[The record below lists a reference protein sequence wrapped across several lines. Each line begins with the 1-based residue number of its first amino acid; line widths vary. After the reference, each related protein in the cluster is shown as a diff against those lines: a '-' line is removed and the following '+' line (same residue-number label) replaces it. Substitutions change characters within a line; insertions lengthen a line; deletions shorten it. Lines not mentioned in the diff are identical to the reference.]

1 MKQIR
6 RNVFETNSSSS
17 HSLVITTDDE
27 HYTREE
33 INKNFYMSEKG
44 IVRLW
49 ESSLEFYRSP
59 FDMLVTFKDKLRYA
73 IASSNGNLVD
83 QCRELCQKYV
93 NGFVDFEFDTKDY
106 IWDSNVKDYVEA
118 DEPIPNYGGTDD
130 YQIEGWLKYYNVS
143 LEEFLT
149 NKRYIVVVDGDEYA
163 IYDHIKK
170 SGLFDTSKI
179 IHDSYAEE
187 QEKWRE
193 QYLAQLE
200 KEKKDADSKHEDQ
213 AQNEAL

>member
-17 HSLVITTDDE
+17 HSLVITTDNE
-27 HYTREE
+27 HYTKEE
-33 INKNFYMSEKG
+33 INKNFYVTKKG

-83 QCRELCQKYV
+83 ECREICKKYV
-93 NGFVDFEFDTKDY
+93 DGFIDFEFDTKDY
-106 IWDSNVKDYVEA
+106 VWDSEVKDYVETN
-118 DEPIPNYGGTDD
+118 EPIPNYGGTDD
-130 YQIEGWLKYYNVS
+130 YEIDGWLKKYNVS

-149 NKRYIVVVDGDEYA
+149 NKRYIVVVDGDEYNCWL
-163 IYDHIKK
+163 HIKD
-170 SGLFDTSKI
+170 SGLVDTSKI

-187 QEKWRE
+187 EEERHK

-200 KEKKDADSKHEDQ
+200 KEKKDADSKRE
-213 AQNEAL
+213 N

>member
-17 HSLVITTDDE
+17 HSLVITTDNE

-33 INKNFYMSEKG
+33 INKNFYMTTDG

-73 IASSNGNLVD
+73 IASSAGNLVD
-83 QCRELCQKYV
+83 QCRELCCKYV
-93 NGFVDFEFDTKDY
+93 NGFTDFEFDTKDY
-106 IWDSNVKDYVEA
+106 VWDSEVKDYVET
-118 DEPIPNYGGTDD
+118 DDPIPNYGGTDD
-130 YQIEGWLKYYNVS
+130 YEIEGWLKKYNVS

-179 IHDSYAEE
+179 IHDSYTEE
-187 QEKWRE
+187 QEKWHK

-200 KEKKDADSKHEDQ
+200 KEKKDAES
-213 AQNEAL
+213 ANEN

>member
-17 HSLVITTDDE
+17 HSLVITTDNE

-33 INKNFYMSEKG
+33 INKNFYITKEGK
-44 IVRLW
+44 VRLW

-83 QCRELCQKYV
+83 DCREICKKYV
-93 NGFVDFEFDTKDY
+93 DGFTDFEFDTKDY
-106 IWDSNVKDYVEA
+106 VWDSEVKDYVET

-130 YQIEGWLKYYNVS
+130 YQIEGWLKHYNIS

-149 NKRYIVVVDGDEYA
+149 NKRYIVVVDGDEYNCWF
-163 IYDHIKK
+163 HIKD
-170 SGLFDTSKI
+170 SGLVDTSKI

-187 QEKWRE
+187 EEKWHK

-200 KEKKDADSKHEDQ
+200 KEKKDAES
-213 AQNEAL
+213 ANEN

>member
-17 HSLVITTDDE
+17 HSLVITTDNE
-27 HYTREE
+27 HYTRKE
-33 INKNFYMSEKG
+33 INKNFYVTKKG

-83 QCRELCQKYV
+83 ECREICKKYV
-93 NGFVDFEFDTKDY
+93 DGFIDFEFDTKDY
-106 IWDSNVKDYVEA
+106 VWDSNVKDYVEA
-118 DEPIPNYGGTDD
+118 KSPVPNYGGTDD
-130 YQIEGWLKYYNVS
+130 YQIEGWLKHYNIS

-149 NKRYIVVVDGDEYA
+149 NKRYIVVVDGDEYQ
-163 IYDHIKK
+163 IFDNIKK

-179 IHDSYAEE
+179 IHDSYEESEAE
-187 QEKWRE
+187 WRK

-200 KEKKDADSKHEDQ
+200 KEKEDADSKHED
-213 AQNEAL
+213 

>member
-17 HSLVITTDDE
+17 HSLVITTDNE

-33 INKNFYMSEKG
+33 INKNFYVTKKG

-83 QCRELCQKYV
+83 ECREICKKYID
-93 NGFVDFEFDTKDY
+93 GFTDFEFDTKDY
-106 IWDSNVKDYVEA
+106 VWDSEVKDYVEA
-118 DEPIPNYGGTDD
+118 EEPIPNYGGTDD
-130 YQIEGWLKYYNVS
+130 YQIEGWLKSYNVS

-149 NKRYIVVVDGDEYA
+149 NKRYIVVVDGDEYQ
-163 IYDHIKK
+163 IFDHIKK

-179 IHDSYAEE
+179 IHDSYEEAEVE
-187 QEKWRE
+187 WRK

-200 KEKKDADSKHEDQ
+200 KEKKDADSKHKD
-213 AQNEAL
+213 

>member
-17 HSLVITTDDE
+17 HSLVITTDNE

-33 INKNFYMSEKG
+33 INKKFYMIDG

-73 IASSNGNLVD
+73 IASSDGNLVD
-83 QCRELCQKYV
+83 ECREICKKYV
-93 NGFVDFEFDTKDY
+93 DGFTDFEFNTKDY
-106 IWDSNVKDYVEA
+106 VWDSEVKDYVET
-118 DEPIPNYGGTDD
+118 DDPIPNYGGTDD
-130 YQIEGWLKYYNVS
+130 YQIEGWLKKYNVS

-187 QEKWRE
+187 QEEWHK

-200 KEKKDADSKHEDQ
+200 KEKKDAES
-213 AQNEAL
+213 ANEN

>member
-17 HSLVITTDDE
+17 HSLVITTDNE

-33 INKNFYMSEKG
+33 INKNFYVTKKG

-83 QCRELCQKYV
+83 ECREICKKYV
-93 NGFVDFEFDTKDY
+93 DGFIDFEFDTKDY
-106 IWDSNVKDYVEA
+106 VWNSEVKDYVET

-130 YQIEGWLKYYNVS
+130 YQIDGWLKKYNVS

-149 NKRYIVVVDGDEYA
+149 NKRYIVVVDGDEYNCWL
-163 IYDHIKK
+163 HIKD
-170 SGLFDTSKI
+170 SGLVDTSKI

-187 QEKWRE
+187 EEERHK

-200 KEKKDADSKHEDQ
+200 KEKKDADSKRE
-213 AQNEAL
+213 N

>member
-17 HSLVITTDDE
+17 HSLVITTDNE

-33 INKNFYMSEKG
+33 INKNFYVTKKG

-83 QCRELCQKYV
+83 ECREICKKYV
-93 NGFVDFEFDTKDY
+93 DGFTDFEFDTKDY
-106 IWDSNVKDYVEA
+106 VWDSEVKDYVETN
-118 DEPIPNYGGTDD
+118 EPIPNYGGTDD
-130 YQIEGWLKYYNVS
+130 YQIEGWLKSYNVS

-149 NKRYIVVVDGDEYA
+149 NKRYIVVVDGDEYNCWL
-163 IYDHIKK
+163 HIKD
-170 SGLFDTSKI
+170 SGLVDTFKI

-187 QEKWRE
+187 QEEWHK

-200 KEKKDADSKHEDQ
+200 KEKKDADSKRE
-213 AQNEAL
+213 N

>member
-17 HSLVITTDDE
+17 HSLVITTDNE

-33 INKNFYMSEKG
+33 INKNFYVTKKG

-83 QCRELCQKYV
+83 DCREICKKYV
-93 NGFVDFEFDTKDY
+93 DGFTDFEFDTKDY
-106 IWDSNVKDYVEA
+106 VWNSDVKDYVET

-149 NKRYIVVVDGDEYA
+149 NKRYIVVVDGDEYNCWL
-163 IYDHIKK
+163 HIKD
-170 SGLFDTSKI
+170 SGLVDTSKI

-187 QEKWRE
+187 QEKWHK

-200 KEKKDADSKHEDQ
+200 KEKEDANSKHED
-213 AQNEAL
+213 

>member
-17 HSLVITTDDE
+17 HSLVITTDNE

-33 INKNFYMSEKG
+33 INKNFYMTDG

-83 QCRELCQKYV
+83 QCRELCCKYV
-93 NGFVDFEFDTKDY
+93 DGFVDFEFDTKDY
-106 IWDSNVKDYVEA
+106 VWDSNVKDYVEA

-130 YQIEGWLKYYNVS
+130 YQIEGWLEYYNVS

-200 KEKKDADSKHEDQ
+200 KEKKDAES
-213 AQNEAL
+213 ANEN

>member
-17 HSLVITTDDE
+17 HSLVITTDNE

-33 INKNFYMSEKG
+33 INKNFYVTKKG

-83 QCRELCQKYV
+83 ECREICKKYV
-93 NGFVDFEFDTKDY
+93 DGFIDFEFDTKDY
-106 IWDSNVKDYVEA
+106 VWDSEVKDYVEA
-118 DEPIPNYGGTDD
+118 DEPVPNYGGTDD
-130 YQIEGWLKYYNVS
+130 YQIEGWLKKYNVP

-149 NKRYIVVVDGDEYA
+149 NKRYIVVVDGDEYQ
-163 IYDHIKK
+163 IFDHIKK

-179 IHDSYAEE
+179 IHDSYEESEAE
-187 QEKWRE
+187 WRK

-200 KEKKDADSKHEDQ
+200 AEKEKKDAESLHEV
-213 AQNEAL
+213 

>member
-27 HYTREE
+27 HYNREE
-33 INKNFYMSEKG
+33 INKDFYMTDG

-49 ESSLEFYRSP
+49 DSSLEFYRSP
-59 FDMLVTFKDKLRYA
+59 FDMLVTFRDKLRYA
-73 IASSNGNLVD
+73 IASSNGNLVN

-93 NGFVDFEFDTKDY
+93 DGFVDFKFDKIDY
-106 IWDSNVKDYVEA
+106 VWDSEVEDYVET
-118 DEPIPNYGGTDD
+118 DDPIPNYGGTDD
-130 YQIEGWLKYYNVS
+130 YQIEGWLKHYNIS

-149 NKRYIVVVDGDEYA
+149 NKRYIVVVDGDEYCVWSN
-163 IYDHIKK
+163 IKN
-170 SGLFDTSKI
+170 SGLVDVKKI
-179 IHDSYAEE
+179 IHDSYEE
-187 QEKWRE
+187 SETERRE

-200 KEKKDADSKHEDQ
+200 KEKKDAESLHGV
-213 AQNEAL
+213 

>member
-17 HSLVITTDDE
+17 HSLVITTDNE

-33 INKNFYMSEKG
+33 INKNFYMTDG

-83 QCRELCQKYV
+83 QCRELCCKYV
-93 NGFVDFEFDTKDY
+93 DGFTDFKFDTKDY
-106 IWDSNVKDYVEA
+106 VWDSEVKDYVET

-149 NKRYIVVVDGDEYA
+149 NKRYIVVVDGDEYCVWSN
-163 IYDHIKK
+163 IKD
-170 SGLFDTSKI
+170 SGLVDVKKI
-179 IHDSYAEE
+179 IHDSYTEE
-187 QEKWRE
+187 EEWRE

-200 KEKKDADSKHEDQ
+200 KEKKDVDSKRE
-213 AQNEAL
+213 N

>member
-33 INKNFYMSEKG
+33 INKNFYMTDG

-83 QCRELCQKYV
+83 ECREICKKYV
-93 NGFVDFEFDTKDY
+93 DEFIDFEFDTKDY
-106 IWDSNVKDYVEA
+106 VWDSNVNDYVEA
-118 DEPIPNYGGTDD
+118 KSPVPNYGGTDD
-130 YQIEGWLKYYNVS
+130 YQIEDWLKKYNVS

-149 NKRYIVVVDGDEYA
+149 NKRYIVVVDGDEYNCWL
-163 IYDHIKK
+163 HIKD
-170 SGLFDTSKI
+170 SGLVDTSKI
-179 IHDSYAEE
+179 IHDSYTEE
-187 QEKWRE
+187 EEEWHK

-200 KEKKDADSKHEDQ
+200 KEKKDADSKHED
-213 AQNEAL
+213 

>member
-17 HSLVITTDDE
+17 HSLVITTDNE

-33 INKNFYMSEKG
+33 INKNFYMTDG

-83 QCRELCQKYV
+83 ECREICKKYID
-93 NGFVDFEFDTKDY
+93 GFIDFEFDTKDY
-106 IWDSNVKDYVEA
+106 VWDSEVKDYVETN
-118 DEPIPNYGGTDD
+118 EPIPNYGGTDD
-130 YQIEGWLKYYNVS
+130 YQIEGWLKSYNVS

-149 NKRYIVVVDGDEYA
+149 NKRYIVVVDGDEYNCWL
-163 IYDHIKK
+163 HIKD
-170 SGLFDTSKI
+170 SGLVDTSKI
-179 IHDSYAEE
+179 IHDSYVEE
-187 QEKWRE
+187 QEEWHK

-200 KEKKDADSKHEDQ
+200 KEKKDADSKRE
-213 AQNEAL
+213 N

>member
-33 INKNFYMSEKG
+33 INKNFYMTDG

-83 QCRELCQKYV
+83 ECREICKKYV
-93 NGFVDFEFDTKDY
+93 DEFIDFEFDTKDY
-106 IWDSNVKDYVEA
+106 VWDSNVNDYVEA
-118 DEPIPNYGGTDD
+118 KSPVPNYGGTDD
-130 YQIEGWLKYYNVS
+130 YQIEGWLKKYNVS

-149 NKRYIVVVDGDEYA
+149 NKRYIVVVDGDEYNCWL
-163 IYDHIKK
+163 HIKD
-170 SGLFDTSKI
+170 SGLVDTSKI

-187 QEKWRE
+187 EE
-193 QYLAQLE
+193 E
-200 KEKKDADSKHEDQ
+200 
-213 AQNEAL
+213 

>member
-17 HSLVITTDDE
+17 HSLVITTDNE

-33 INKNFYMSEKG
+33 INKNFYITKEGK
-44 IVRLW
+44 VRLW

-83 QCRELCQKYV
+83 DCREICKKYV
-93 NGFVDFEFDTKDY
+93 DGFTDFEFDTKDY
-106 IWDSNVKDYVEA
+106 VWDSEVKDYVET

-130 YQIEGWLKYYNVS
+130 YQIEGWLKSYNVS

-149 NKRYIVVVDGDEYA
+149 NKRYIVVVDGDEYNCWF
-163 IYDHIKK
+163 HIKD
-170 SGLFDTSKI
+170 SGLVDTSKI

-187 QEKWRE
+187 QEKWHK

-200 KEKKDADSKHEDQ
+200 KEKEDANSKHED
-213 AQNEAL
+213 

>member
-17 HSLVITTDDE
+17 HSLVITTDNE
-27 HYTREE
+27 HYTRKE
-33 INKNFYMSEKG
+33 INKNFYMTDG

-73 IASSNGNLVD
+73 IASSDGNLVD
-83 QCRELCQKYV
+83 QCRELCCKCV
-93 NGFVDFEFDTKDY
+93 DGFVDFEFDTKDY
-106 IWDSNVKDYVEA
+106 VWDSEVKDYVVA
-118 DEPIPNYGGTDD
+118 KVPVPNYGSTDD
-130 YQIEGWLKYYNVS
+130 YQIEGWLKKYNVS

-149 NKRYIVVVDGDEYA
+149 NKRYIVVVDGDEYNCWS
-163 IYDHIKK
+163 HIKD
-170 SGLFDTSKI
+170 SGLVDTSKI
-179 IHDSYAEE
+179 IHDSYEESEAE
-187 QEKWRE
+187 WRK

-200 KEKKDADSKHEDQ
+200 KEKEDADSKHED
-213 AQNEAL
+213 

>member
-17 HSLVITTDDE
+17 HSLVITTDNE

-33 INKNFYMSEKG
+33 INKNFYMTDG

-59 FDMLVTFKDKLRYA
+59 FDMLATFKGKLRYA

-83 QCRELCQKYV
+83 QCRELCYKYV
-93 NGFVDFEFDTKDY
+93 DGFVDFEFDTKDY
-106 IWDSNVKDYVEA
+106 VWDSEVNDYVEA
-118 DEPIPNYGGTDD
+118 EEPIPNYGGTDD
-130 YQIEGWLKYYNVS
+130 YQIEGWLKKYNVS

-179 IHDSYAEE
+179 VHDSYAEE
-187 QEKWRE
+187 EEEWRE

-200 KEKKDADSKHEDQ
+200 KEKEDADSKHED
-213 AQNEAL
+213 

>member
-17 HSLVITTDDE
+17 HSLVITTDNE

-33 INKNFYMSEKG
+33 INKNFYITKEGK
-44 IVRLW
+44 VRLW

-83 QCRELCQKYV
+83 ECREICKKYV
-93 NGFVDFEFDTKDY
+93 DGFIDFEFDTKDY
-106 IWDSNVKDYVEA
+106 VWDSEVKDYVETN
-118 DEPIPNYGGTDD
+118 EPIPNYGGTDD
-130 YQIEGWLKYYNVS
+130 YQIEGWLKSYNVS

-149 NKRYIVVVDGDEYA
+149 NKRYIVVVDGDEYNCWL
-163 IYDHIKK
+163 HIKD
-170 SGLFDTSKI
+170 SGLVDTSKI

-187 QEKWRE
+187 EEERHK

-200 KEKKDADSKHEDQ
+200 KEKKDAES
-213 AQNEAL
+213 ANEN

>member
-33 INKNFYMSEKG
+33 INKNFYMTDG

-59 FDMLVTFKDKLRYA
+59 FNMLVTFKDKLRYA
-73 IASSNGNLVD
+73 IASSSGNLVD
-83 QCRELCQKYV
+83 ECREICKKYV
-93 NGFVDFEFDTKDY
+93 DGFTDFKFDTKDY
-106 IWDSNVKDYVEA
+106 VWDSKVNDYVEA

-149 NKRYIVVVDGDEYA
+149 NKKYIVVVDGDEYCVWSN
-163 IYDHIKK
+163 IKD
-170 SGLFDTSKI
+170 SGLVDVKKI
-179 IHDSYAEE
+179 IHDSYEESEAE
-187 QEKWRE
+187 WRE

-200 KEKKDADSKHEDQ
+200 KEKEDADSKHE
-213 AQNEAL
+213 N

>member
-17 HSLVITTDDE
+17 HSLVITTDNE

-33 INKNFYMSEKG
+33 INKNFYMTDG

-83 QCRELCQKYV
+83 QCRELCCKYV
-93 NGFVDFEFDTKDY
+93 DGFVDFEFDTKDY
-106 IWDSNVKDYVEA
+106 VWDSEVKDYVET
-118 DEPIPNYGGTDD
+118 DDPIPNYGGTDD
-130 YQIEGWLKYYNVS
+130 YQIEGWLKKYNVS

-149 NKRYIVVVDGDEYA
+149 NKRYIVVVDGDEYNCWL
-163 IYDHIKK
+163 HIKD
-170 SGLFDTSKI
+170 SGLVDTSKI

-187 QEKWRE
+187 QEEWHK

-200 KEKKDADSKHEDQ
+200 KEKKDAES
-213 AQNEAL
+213 ANEN

>member
-17 HSLVITTDDE
+17 HSLVITTDNE

-33 INKNFYMSEKG
+33 INKNFYMTDG

-83 QCRELCQKYV
+83 ECREICKKYV
-93 NGFVDFEFDTKDY
+93 DGFIDFEFDTKDY
-106 IWDSNVKDYVEA
+106 VWDSEVKDYVETN
-118 DEPIPNYGGTDD
+118 EPIPNYGGTDD
-130 YQIEGWLKYYNVS
+130 YQIEGWLKKYNVS

-149 NKRYIVVVDGDEYA
+149 NKRYIVVVDGDEYQ
-163 IYDHIKK
+163 IFDHIKK

-179 IHDSYAEE
+179 IHDSYEESEAE
-187 QEKWRE
+187 WRK

-200 KEKKDADSKHEDQ
+200 AEKEKKDAESLHGV
-213 AQNEAL
+213 

>member
-17 HSLVITTDDE
+17 HSLVITTDNE

-33 INKNFYMSEKG
+33 INKNFYVTKKG

-83 QCRELCQKYV
+83 ECREICKKYID
-93 NGFVDFEFDTKDY
+93 GFIDFEFDTKDY
-106 IWDSNVKDYVEA
+106 VWDSEVKDYVETN
-118 DEPIPNYGGTDD
+118 EPIPNYGGTDD
-130 YQIEGWLKYYNVS
+130 YQIDGWLKKYNVS

-149 NKRYIVVVDGDEYA
+149 NKRYIVVVDGDEYNCWL
-163 IYDHIKK
+163 HIKD
-170 SGLFDTSKI
+170 SGLVDTSKI

-187 QEKWRE
+187 EEERHK

-200 KEKKDADSKHEDQ
+200 KEKKDADSKRE
-213 AQNEAL
+213 N

>member
-33 INKNFYMSEKG
+33 INKNFYVTKKG

-83 QCRELCQKYV
+83 QCRELCYKYV
-93 NGFVDFEFDTKDY
+93 DGFVDFEFDTKDY
-106 IWDSNVKDYVEA
+106 VWDSEVKDYVEA

-149 NKRYIVVVDGDEYA
+149 NKRYIVVVDGDEYQ
-163 IYDHIKK
+163 IFDHIKK

-179 IHDSYAEE
+179 IHDSYVEE
-187 QEKWRE
+187 QEEWHK

-200 KEKKDADSKHEDQ
+200 KEKKDADSKRE
-213 AQNEAL
+213 N

>member
-17 HSLVITTDDE
+17 HSLVITTDNE

-33 INKNFYMSEKG
+33 INKNFYITKEGK
-44 IVRLW
+44 VRLW

-83 QCRELCQKYV
+83 ECREICKKYV
-93 NGFVDFEFDTKDY
+93 DGFTDFEFDTKDY
-106 IWDSNVKDYVEA
+106 VWDSEVKDYVET

-130 YQIEGWLKYYNVS
+130 YQIEGWLKSYNVS

-149 NKRYIVVVDGDEYA
+149 NKRYIVVVDGDEYNCWL
-163 IYDHIKK
+163 HIKD
-170 SGLFDTSKI
+170 SGLVDTSKI

-187 QEKWRE
+187 QEEWHK

-200 KEKKDADSKHEDQ
+200 KEKKDADSKRE
-213 AQNEAL
+213 N

>member
-17 HSLVITTDDE
+17 HSLVITTDNE

-33 INKNFYMSEKG
+33 INKDFYMTDG

-73 IASSNGNLVD
+73 IASSNGNLVN

-93 NGFVDFEFDTKDY
+93 DGFIDFKFDKIDY
-106 IWDSNVKDYVEA
+106 VWDSEVKDYVETN
-118 DEPIPNYGGTDD
+118 EPIPNYGGTDD

-149 NKRYIVVVDGDEYA
+149 NKRYIVVVDGDEYNCWL
-163 IYDHIKK
+163 HIKD
-170 SGLFDTSKI
+170 SGLVDTSKI

-187 QEKWRE
+187 EEERHK

-200 KEKKDADSKHEDQ
+200 KEKKDADSKRE
-213 AQNEAL
+213 N

>member
-17 HSLVITTDDE
+17 HSLVITTDNE

-33 INKNFYMSEKG
+33 INKNFYMIDG

-83 QCRELCQKYV
+83 ECREICKKYV
-93 NGFVDFEFDTKDY
+93 GGFVDFEFNTKDY
-106 IWDSNVKDYVEA
+106 VWDSEVNDYVDA
-118 DEPIPNYGGTDD
+118 DELIPNYGGTDD
-130 YQIEGWLKYYNVS
+130 YQIEGWLKHYNVS

-149 NKRYIVVVDGDEYA
+149 NKRYIVVVDGDEYNCWL
-163 IYDHIKK
+163 HIKD
-170 SGLFDTSKI
+170 SGLVDTSKI

-187 QEKWRE
+187 QEKWHK

-200 KEKKDADSKHEDQ
+200 KEKKDADSKHED
-213 AQNEAL
+213 

>member
-17 HSLVITTDDE
+17 HSLVITTDNE
-27 HYTREE
+27 HYTKEE
-33 INKNFYMSEKG
+33 INKNFYVTKKG

-83 QCRELCQKYV
+83 ECREICKKYV
-93 NGFVDFEFDTKDY
+93 DGFIDFEFDTKDY
-106 IWDSNVKDYVEA
+106 VWDSEVKDYVETN
-118 DEPIPNYGGTDD
+118 EPIPNYGGTDD
-130 YQIEGWLKYYNVS
+130 YQIDGWLKKYNVS

-149 NKRYIVVVDGDEYA
+149 NKRYIVVVDGDEYNCWL
-163 IYDHIKK
+163 HIKD
-170 SGLFDTSKI
+170 SGLVNTSKI

-187 QEKWRE
+187 EEERHK

-200 KEKKDADSKHEDQ
+200 KEKKDADSKRE
-213 AQNEAL
+213 N

>member
-27 HYTREE
+27 HYNREE
-33 INKNFYMSEKG
+33 INKDFYMTDG

-59 FDMLVTFKDKLRYA
+59 FDMLVTFRDKLRYA
-73 IASSNGNLVD
+73 IASSNGNLVN

-93 NGFVDFEFDTKDY
+93 DGFVDFKFDKINY
-106 IWDSNVKDYVEA
+106 VWNSEVKDYVET

-149 NKRYIVVVDGDEYA
+149 NKRYIVVVDGDEYNCWL
-163 IYDHIKK
+163 HIKD
-170 SGLFDTSKI
+170 SGLVDTSKI

-187 QEKWRE
+187 EEERHK

-200 KEKKDADSKHEDQ
+200 KEKKDADSKRENQ
-213 AQNEAL
+213 A

>member
-27 HYTREE
+27 HYNREE
-33 INKNFYMSEKG
+33 INKDFYMTDG

-59 FDMLVTFKDKLRYA
+59 FDMLVTFRDKLRYA

-83 QCRELCQKYV
+83 ECREICKKYV
-93 NGFVDFEFDTKDY
+93 DGFIDFEFDTKDY
-106 IWDSNVKDYVEA
+106 VWDSEVKDYVETN
-118 DEPIPNYGGTDD
+118 EPIPNYGGTDD
-130 YQIEGWLKYYNVS
+130 YQIEGWLKSYNVS

-187 QEKWRE
+187 QEEWHK

-200 KEKKDADSKHEDQ
+200 KEKKDADSKRE
-213 AQNEAL
+213 N

>member
-17 HSLVITTDDE
+17 HSLVITTDNE

-33 INKNFYMSEKG
+33 INKNFYMTDG

-83 QCRELCQKYV
+83 QCRELCYKYV
-93 NGFVDFEFDTKDY
+93 DGFVDFEFDTKDY
-106 IWDSNVKDYVEA
+106 VWDSEVKDYVET
-118 DEPIPNYGGTDD
+118 DDPIPNYGGTDD

-149 NKRYIVVVDGDEYA
+149 NKRYIVIVDGDEYA

-187 QEKWRE
+187 QEEWHK
-193 QYLAQLE
+193 QYLKQLE
-200 KEKKDADSKHEDQ
+200 KEKLEKEKK
-213 AQNEAL
+213 

>member
-17 HSLVITTDDE
+17 HSLVITTDNE
-27 HYTREE
+27 HYTREK
-33 INKNFYMSEKG
+33 INKNFYITKEGK
-44 IVRLW
+44 VRLW

-59 FDMLVTFKDKLRYA
+59 FDMLVTFEDKLRYA

-83 QCRELCQKYV
+83 DCREICKKYV
-93 NGFVDFEFDTKDY
+93 DGFTDFEFDTKDY
-106 IWDSNVKDYVEA
+106 VWDSEVKDYVET

-130 YQIEGWLKYYNVS
+130 YQIEGWLKSYNVS

-149 NKRYIVVVDGDEYA
+149 NKRYIVVVDGDEYNCWF
-163 IYDHIKK
+163 HIKD
-170 SGLFDTSKI
+170 SGLVDTSKI
-179 IHDSYAEE
+179 IHDSYVEE
-187 QEKWRE
+187 QEKWHK

-200 KEKKDADSKHEDQ
+200 KEKKDADFKHE
-213 AQNEAL
+213 N

>member
-27 HYTREE
+27 HYNREE
-33 INKNFYMSEKG
+33 INKDFYMTDG

-49 ESSLEFYRSP
+49 DSSLEFYRSP

-73 IASSNGNLVD
+73 IASSNGNLVN
-83 QCRELCQKYV
+83 QCREICQKYV
-93 NGFVDFEFDTKDY
+93 DGFVDFKFDKIDY
-106 IWDSNVKDYVEA
+106 VWDSEVEDYVET
-118 DEPIPNYGGTDD
+118 DDPIPNYGGTDD
-130 YQIEGWLKYYNVS
+130 YQIEGWLKHYNVS

-187 QEKWRE
+187 EEERHK

-200 KEKKDADSKHEDQ
+200 KEKEDADSKRE
-213 AQNEAL
+213 N

>member
-17 HSLVITTDDE
+17 HSLVITTDNE

-33 INKNFYMSEKG
+33 INKDFYMTDG

-73 IASSNGNLVD
+73 IASSNGNLVN

-93 NGFVDFEFDTKDY
+93 DGFVDFKFDKIDY
-106 IWDSNVKDYVEA
+106 VWDSEVEDYVET
-118 DEPIPNYGGTDD
+118 DEPVPNYGGTDD
-130 YQIEGWLKYYNVS
+130 YQIEGWLKHYNIS

-149 NKRYIVVVDGDEYA
+149 NKRYIVVVDGDEYCVWSN
-163 IYDHIKK
+163 IKN
-170 SGLFDTSKI
+170 SGLVDVK
-179 IHDSYAEE
+179 
-187 QEKWRE
+187 
-193 QYLAQLE
+193 
-200 KEKKDADSKHEDQ
+200 
-213 AQNEAL
+213 

>member
-17 HSLVITTDDE
+17 HSLVITTDNE

-33 INKNFYMSEKG
+33 INKNFYITKEGK
-44 IVRLW
+44 VRLW

-83 QCRELCQKYV
+83 DCREICKKYV
-93 NGFVDFEFDTKDY
+93 DGFTDFEFDTKDY
-106 IWDSNVKDYVEA
+106 VWNSEVKDYVET

-130 YQIEGWLKYYNVS
+130 YQIEGWLKSYNVS

-187 QEKWRE
+187 QEEWHK

-200 KEKKDADSKHEDQ
+200 KEKKDADSKRE
-213 AQNEAL
+213 N

>member
-33 INKNFYMSEKG
+33 INKNFYMTDG

-83 QCRELCQKYV
+83 ECREICKKYV
-93 NGFVDFEFDTKDY
+93 DEFIDFEFDTKDY
-106 IWDSNVKDYVEA
+106 VWNSNVNDYVEA
-118 DEPIPNYGGTDD
+118 KSPVPNYGGTDD
-130 YQIEGWLKYYNVS
+130 YQIEGWLKKYNVS

-149 NKRYIVVVDGDEYA
+149 NKRYIVVVDGDEYNCWL
-163 IYDHIKK
+163 HIKD
-170 SGLFDTSKI
+170 SGLVDTSKI
-179 IHDSYAEE
+179 IHDSYTEE
-187 QEKWRE
+187 EEEWHK

-200 KEKKDADSKHEDQ
+200 KEKKDADSKHED
-213 AQNEAL
+213 